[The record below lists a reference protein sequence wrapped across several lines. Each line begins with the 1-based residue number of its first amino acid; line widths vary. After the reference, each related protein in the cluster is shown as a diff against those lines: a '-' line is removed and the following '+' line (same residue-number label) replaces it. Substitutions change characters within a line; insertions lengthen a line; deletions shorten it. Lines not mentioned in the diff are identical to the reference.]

1 VVGVL
6 CTGEIRGQVAFS
18 NNWNFGTVLS
28 TVLSGGNAVPPTP
41 SAATGSAQVVV
52 SRDGTMGMAFLGV
65 SGGLAL
71 GFRRPAHFA
80 WDRVPLL
87 QLVPPPPPPPCCAP
101 SLVMQ
106 AFRDSY
112 RPTFTALPVVW
123 TPLEC
128 CNPCRLV
135 RVSRW
140 MP

>member
-71 GFRRPAHFA
+71 GVWVSCPRHLR
-80 WDRVPLL
+80 LK
-87 QLVPPPPPPPCCAP
+87 LVILSCLWW
-101 SLVMQ
+101 SI
-106 AFRDSY
+106 Y
-112 RPTFTALPVVW
+112 
-123 TPLEC
+123 
-128 CNPCRLV
+128 
-135 RVSRW
+135 
-140 MP
+140 